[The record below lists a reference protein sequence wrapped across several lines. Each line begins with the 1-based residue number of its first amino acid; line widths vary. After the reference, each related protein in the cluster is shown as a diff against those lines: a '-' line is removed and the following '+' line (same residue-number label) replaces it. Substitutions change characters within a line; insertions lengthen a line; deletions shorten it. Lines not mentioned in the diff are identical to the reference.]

1 MFKSNDKMLKEE
13 SIMTHKKVSQDSRS
27 HLDILKKEI
36 ALKIDNYE
44 DWILFDD
51 QDGFDVG
58 DSYP

>member
-36 ALKIDNYE
+36 ALKIDNY
-44 DWILFDD
+44 
-51 QDGFDVG
+51 
-58 DSYP
+58 